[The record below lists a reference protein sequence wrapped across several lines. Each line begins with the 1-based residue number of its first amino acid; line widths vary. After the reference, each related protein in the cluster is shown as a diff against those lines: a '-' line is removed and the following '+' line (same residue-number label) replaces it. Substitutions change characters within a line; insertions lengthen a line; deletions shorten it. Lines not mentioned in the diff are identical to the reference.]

1 MSLAAPTKSSGCGCD
16 IRNRSF
22 SPDALTTMLHQ
33 LHCDDCRDDDC
44 CQHDADDDGSDDD
57 RVAAERSTN
66 AARSN
71 DPDANAFVCHKRID
85 SLGNSRPADDDVDG
99 DADDVHW
106 PQHI

>member
-22 SPDALTTMLHQ
+22 SPDALTTTLHQ
-33 LHCDDCRDDDC
+33 QHRDDCRDDDC
-44 CQHDADDDGSDDD
+44 RQHDADDDGSDDD
-57 RVAAERSTN
+57 RVAAEHSTN

-71 DPDANAFVCHKRID
+71 DPDVNAFVCHKRID
-85 SLGNSRPADDDVDG
+85 SHGNSRPADDD
-99 DADDVHW
+99 DDVDDVDHR